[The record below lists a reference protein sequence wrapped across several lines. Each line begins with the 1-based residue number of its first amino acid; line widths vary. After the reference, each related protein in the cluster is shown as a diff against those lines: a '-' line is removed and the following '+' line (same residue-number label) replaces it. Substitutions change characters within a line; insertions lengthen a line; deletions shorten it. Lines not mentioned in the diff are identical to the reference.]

1 MPLAQADIAA
11 AGKMFADAWNGRT
24 TFPALPAGLV
34 PATLEEAVAIQDATA
49 AVIGQPIVGWKI
61 GGGPGPLVG
70 RVYGEYCHA
79 NPARLSTRQYP
90 EPRVECESGF
100 RLTKDLPARAAEYT
114 KDEVL
119 SAAVLCFTIELTGSR
134 ITGGKHTPD
143 TEDEKLLIVAD
154 NAAGGGLIP
163 GPEVADWRGLDLLA
177 LQVDLRINGG
187 DRIPMNAMQ
196 RTDPAVTLAWV
207 ANELSRR
214 GFGLR
219 AGQWV
224 TPGSATQPVQ
234 IRAGDH
240 VVARYESYGEISL
253 KLEA

>member
-1 MPLAQADIAA
+1 M
-11 AGKMFADAWNGRT
+11 
-24 TFPALPAGLV
+24 
-34 PATLEEAVAIQDATA
+34 
-49 AVIGQPIVGWKI
+49 
-61 GGGPGPLVG
+61 G

-79 NPARLSTRQYP
+79 NPAALSVRQYP
-90 EPRVECESGF
+90 EPRVECEIGF
-100 RLTKDLPARAAEYT
+100 RLTRDLPARAAEYT
-114 KDEVL
+114 AEEVL

-143 TEDEKLLIVAD
+143 TEEEKLLIVAD

-187 DRIPMNAMQ
+187 APVPMNSMP
-196 RTDPAVTLAWV
+196 RTDPAVTLVWV

-219 AGQWV
+219 AGQVV
-224 TPGSATQPVQ
+224 TPGSATQPVA
-234 IRAGDH
+234 IRKGDR
-240 VVARYESYGEISL
+240 VVARYENYGEISL
-253 KLEA
+253 TLGD